1 MHVEVNNAGTI
12 NKNTKIWEVSAED
25 FDNVIMV
32 KGVANV
38 AAPFY
43 PFDVPTEARNYCK
56 YVFWMV
62 EDLVLP
68 CVTVIPMDVS
78 VLEDLIR

>member
-1 MHVEVNNAGTI
+1 VFSIRSFFSEVNNAGTI

-68 CVTVIPMDVS
+68 W
-78 VLEDLIR
+78 

>member
-1 MHVEVNNAGTI
+1 
-12 NKNTKIWEVSAED
+12 
-25 FDNVIMV
+25 MV